1 MDQLRY
7 LDQIIV
13 GLFVIRLYVH
23 FQNLVDYYNEKMQH
37 KLHRNTMG
45 QYKTSQRYK
54 MEYILKEYKLTDIP
68 LFNLEYSFIVGFEDF
83 LRSYVPKSGQSK
95 IGNNTAMKHIK
106 RLRRMVTL
114 AYRMKW
120 MERDP
125 FVNFK
130 MKIEKKER
138 GFLTDFELL
147 SIEDL
152 SSSIERLMVVKDLFV
167 FSCYTGISYVDI
179 VQLNEDNIV
188 IYVYLTPISTLDLI
202 ELTEPEC
209 NCKEFIQ
216 INYQSIVDYLIE
228 PALNQ
233 NISARTQNILT
244 EYLKSLSQPSINEEA
259 DGHKQELIMA
269 LGNEERKLL
278 SSFWEKNQKLILASL
293 YAISSDPEQEK
304 DTRDSIREALDSL
317 SSDKDR
323 STYNIKYNG
332 EIFSSNFKKS
342 DIGLQTINLLKA
354 KGLIDDNIIKYL
366 RKDKSCSFL
375 LLKKKEE
382 FTETEIKYRKY
393 RTNDSPELIYN
404 GEEFYVARN
413 WGIGNIHKLINK
425 FTDKFPG
432 LEYETN

>member
-1 MDQLRY
+1 MRTSSTFSILFWVYGKRAVNNKANIYIRVTLNGKRVNISLKKKINISTWDEKLQRASGTDKDSRILNLY
-7 LDQIIV
+7 LNEVQSKVYRIYEDFKRDEVPFTSQMV
-13 GLFVIRLYVH
+13 KAKFLGEDKTRFS

-45 QYKTSQRYK
+45 QYKTSQRYM

-68 LFNLEYSFIVGFEDF
+68 LFNLEYGFIVGFEDF

-188 IYVYLTPISTLDLI
+188 MGI
-202 ELTEPEC
+202 
-209 NCKEFIQ
+209 
-216 INYQSIVDYLIE
+216 
-228 PALNQ
+228 
-233 NISARTQNILT
+233 
-244 EYLKSLSQPSINEEA
+244 
-259 DGHKQELIMA
+259 DGSPWIMA
-269 LGNEERKLL
+269 KRVKTGAPFKIPLL
-278 SSFWEKNQKLILASL
+278 PKA
-293 YAISSDPEQEK
+293 AI
-304 DTRDSIREALDSL
+304 
-317 SSDKDR
+317 
-323 STYNIKYNG
+323 
-332 EIFSSNFKKS
+332 
-342 DIGLQTINLLKA
+342 
-354 KGLIDDNIIKYL
+354 LIDKY
-366 RKDKSCSFL
+366 KDH
-375 LLKKKEE
+375 
-382 FTETEIKYRKY
+382 Y
-393 RTNDSPELIYN
+393 RTNDTSNLLPRLSNQKLNSYLKEIADLCGIKKNLTFHMARHTFATTVTLSNGVPIETVSKLLGHTKLSTTQIY
-404 GEEFYVARN
+404 ARVVERKVSDDMALLKSK
-413 WGIGNIHKLINK
+413 IG
-425 FTDKFPG
+425 
-432 LEYETN
+432 